1 MNGDSKI
8 RAIVVDDERPARR
21 KIIRF
26 LEAEPEIEVV
36 GEAANGHRALEIIQR
51 DKPDLVFLDIQMPG
65 INGFDVIEALEV
77 RPLPQFVFVTAYDQ
91 FALRAFEVHALDY
104 LLKPF
109 DLNRFKKA
117 VATAKGELARRKTS
131 RLDDRLARFLD
142 DLRTTQF
149 AERLLVSSGDRA
161 FLLPVD
167 RINWIEA
174 ARNYVKLHAGRETY
188 LLRGTVEGLIG
199 KLDPRKF
206 IRVNRSR
213 VVNVDFIK
221 ELHRWFHGQYR
232 IILKDDTE
240 IVWRRRYLDNASAS
254 FISKL

>member
-161 FLLPVD
+161 FL
-167 RINWIEA
+167 
-174 ARNYVKLHAGRETY
+174 RETY
-188 LLRGTVEGLIG
+188 LLRGTVEGLFG

-240 IVWRRRYLDNASAS
+240 IVWRRRYLDKASAS

>member
-36 GEAANGHRALEIIQR
+36 GEAATGHRAVEIIQGE
-51 DKPDLVFLDIQMPG
+51 KPDLVFLDIQMPG
-65 INGFDVIEALEV
+65 MNGFDVIEALAG
-77 RPLPQFVFVTAYDQ
+77 RQLPQFIFVTAYDQ

-109 DLNRFKKA
+109 DHSRFQKA
-117 VATAKGELARRKTS
+117 LKTAKENLALRKTS
-131 RLDDRLARFLD
+131 RLDDPLARFLAEV
-142 DLRTTQF
+142 RTTQF
-149 AERLLVSSGDRA
+149 AERLLVNSGDRG

-167 RINWIEA
+167 LINWIEA
-174 ARNYVKLHAGRETY
+174 AKNYVKLHAGHETY
-188 LLRGTVEGLIG
+188 LLRGTVDGLSD

-240 IVWRRRYLDNASAS
+240 IVWSRRYFDNATVS
-254 FISKL
+254 FIGKL

>member
-174 ARNYVKLHAGRETY
+174 ARNYVKLHVGKETHT
-188 LLRGTVEGLIG
+188 LRGTIEGLSS
-199 KLDPRKF
+199 KLDSKRF
-206 IRVNRSR
+206 IRVNRSH
-213 VVNVDFIK
+213 VVNMDFIK
-221 ELHRWFHGQYR
+221 ELHRWFHGQYH

-240 IVWRRRYLDNASAS
+240 IVWSRKYLNKTSDT
-254 FISKL
+254 FISRF

>member
-1 MNGDSKI
+1 MDAASQI

-21 KIIRF
+21 KLLRF
-26 LEAEPEIEVV
+26 LAAEPGIEVV
-36 GEAANGHRALEIIQR
+36 GEAANGKQAVEMIQAE
-51 DKPDLVFLDIQMPG
+51 KPDLVFLDIQMPG
-65 INGFDVIEALEV
+65 MNGFGVIEALADGQ
-77 RPLPQFVFVTAYDQ
+77 LPQFIFVTAHDQ

-109 DLNRFKKA
+109 DLKRFQKA
-117 VATAKGELARRKTS
+117 LAKAKEELARRKS
-131 RLDDRLARFLD
+131 SKLNDRLARFLD
-142 DLRTTQF
+142 EVRPTQF
-149 AERLLVSSGDRA
+149 VERLLVSSGDRG

-174 ARNYVKLHAGRETY
+174 ARNYVKLHAGGETY
-188 LLRGTVEGLIG
+188 LLRGTIEGLFA

-232 IILKDDTE
+232 IMLKDDTE
-240 IVWRRRYLDNASAS
+240 IVWRRRYLDNASDS
-254 FISKL
+254 FLSKF